1 MKPST
6 AAAPQHGL
14 NELRQRGRMTW
25 IEEEHGWVA
34 APAAVRAALST
45 AGFILDLE
53 PDPYTEDGG
62 EA

>member
-6 AAAPQHGL
+6 AAAPRHGL
-14 NELRQRGRMTW
+14 DDLMD
-25 IEEEHGWVA
+25 
-34 APAAVRAALST
+34 ALST
-45 AGFILDLE
+45 AGVILDLE